1 MDDQASKSSTGALRP
16 ERARPTAFACPN
28 IGINMIAMAAATVVQ
43 RLAGGTPHSTLRRP
57 DCTQILHHNGTRPP
71 RRLPLKPVFLNCPRR
86 RHGSCKAA
94 SIVLQTSPG

>member
-1 MDDQASKSSTGALRP
+1 
-16 ERARPTAFACPN
+16 
-28 IGINMIAMAAATVVQ
+28 MIAMAAATVVQ
-43 RLAGGTPHSTLRRP
+43 RLAGGTPHSILRRP

-94 SIVLQTSPG
+94 SIVLQTSPGWSLMHRYPPLWILLWKSDHNSIVHSP